1 MAQGASELQEV
12 SGRLAV
18 LGSPI
23 AHSRSPL
30 LHAAAAEVLGLDW
43 EYGRIEATAETLP
56 AILAG
61 LGPEWVGLSLT
72 MPLKRAVLPL
82 VAGHD
87 PLVTRLGLANTLRL
101 GDRPHLANTD
111 VGGIRIVLG
120 GRGGADRAVADRAV
134 VLGGGA
140 TAASALEAL
149 ARLGVRE
156 RVVAARRPDAAAV
169 DLAGL
174 ADGFVRLADA
184 DLGSAD
190 LVVSTLPGGAEAAV
204 PVPTRVAGTPLLD
217 VAYDPWPT
225 ALGAR
230 WVAAG
235 GSLLHGLDMLVEQA
249 VLQVRIFT
257 DADPDAPLPRED
269 EVRAAM
275 RAAVGR

>member
-1 MAQGASELQEV
+1 V

-56 AILAG
+56 GILAG

-72 MPLKRAVLPL
+72 MPLKRTVLPL
-82 VAGHD
+82 VLEHD
-87 PLVTRLGLANTLRL
+87 PLVDRLGLANTLRL

-111 VGGIRIVLG
+111 VGGIQAVLRDLAG
-120 GRGGADRAVADRAV
+120 VDRAI

-156 RVVAARRPDAAAV
+156 RIVAARRPEAAAV
-169 DLAGL
+169 ELAGL
-174 ADGFVRLADA
+174 ADVFVDLREA
-184 DLGSAD
+184 DLGAAD
-190 LVVSTLPGGAEAAV
+190 LVVSTLPGDADAAV
-204 PVPTRVAGTPLLD
+204 RLPALVVGTPLLD
-217 VAYDPWPT
+217 VAYAPWPT

-230 WVAAG
+230 WAAAG
-235 GSLLHGLDMLVEQA
+235 GRLVHGLDMLVEQA

-257 DADPDAPLPRED
+257 DADLDLPLPRE
-269 EVRAAM
+269 EAVRAAM

>member
-1 MAQGASELQEV
+1 MAQGAPELRQV

-18 LGSPI
+18 LGAPI

-43 EYGRIEATAETLP
+43 AYERIEATAETLP
-56 AILAG
+56 GILAG
-61 LGPEWVGLSLT
+61 FGPEWVGVSLT

-82 VAGHD
+82 VADHD
-87 PLVTRLGLANTLRL
+87 PLVDRLGLANTLRL
-101 GDRPHLANTD
+101 GDRPRLANTD
-111 VGGIRIVLG
+111 VGGIQTVL
-120 GRGGADRAVADRAV
+120 RALAGAERAV

-156 RVVAARRPDAAAV
+156 RIVAARRPETASA

-174 ADGFVRLADA
+174 FERVTGFADV

-190 LVVSTLPGGAEAAV
+190 LVVSTLPGGADAAV
-204 PVPTRVAGTPLLD
+204 RVPSRVTGTPLLD

-225 ALGAR
+225 ALGTR
-230 WVAAG
+230 WAAAG
-235 GSLLHGLDMLVEQA
+235 GRLLHGLDMLVEQA
-249 VLQVRIFT
+249 VLQVRVFT
-257 DADPDAPLPRED
+257 DADPDLPLPRED
-269 EVRAAM
+269 DVRAAM

>member
-1 MAQGASELQEV
+1 M

-43 EYGRIEATAETLP
+43 AYERIEATENTLP
-56 AILAG
+56 ALLAG

-82 VAGHD
+82 IRRHD
-87 PLVTRLGLANTLRL
+87 PLVDRLGLANTVRL
-101 GDRPHLANTD
+101 GQQPRLANTD
-111 VGGIRIVLG
+111 VGGIEAVL
-120 GRGGADRAVADRAV
+120 RSEAGAARAL

-149 ARLGVRE
+149 GRLGVRE
-156 RVVAARRPDAAAV
+156 RGVAARRPEVARQQ
-169 DLAGL
+169 LAGL
-174 ADGFVRLADA
+174 AERFVPLREADPA
-184 DLGSAD
+184 AVD
-190 LVVSTLPGGAEAAV
+190 LVVSTLPGDAEVGLALPAAV
-204 PVPTRVAGTPLLD
+204 GGTPLLD
-217 VAYDPWPT
+217 VAYSPWPT

-230 WVAAG
+230 WLAAG
-235 GSLLHGLDMLVEQA
+235 GRLLHGLDMLVEQA
-249 VLQVRIFT
+249 VLQVRVFT
-257 DADPDAPLPRED
+257 DADPDAPLPREAA
-269 EVRAAM
+269 VRAAM